1 MANDANGTTGPQFD
15 AGPLIASAVL
25 VGAGTVI
32 ALAGLALGGAH
43 LLSAAQRWVS
53 EMEIPPSE
61 LARLKVAQA
70 RAAVSAG
77 AAAWQNG
84 SSASSAHPASV
95 S

>member
-1 MANDANGTTGPQFD
+1 VANNTNGTIGPQFD
-15 AGPLIASAVL
+15 AGPLITSAVL
-25 VGAGTVI
+25 VGAGTFI

-43 LLSAAQRWVS
+43 LLSATQRWVS
-53 EMEIPPSE
+53 EMETPPSE
-61 LARLKVAQA
+61 VARLKLAQA

-84 SSASSAHPASV
+84 SSAHPASV